1 MNSRAPGLAAAVM
14 FLVIGAGQ
22 FYMALG
28 LPRGTL
34 AEPGPAVFPLLV
46 GVLMSAASLACLV
59 RTLVERDPVRFD
71 LRTDAVRPAVLVAAL
86 AVFLLLL
93 PRVGFVLPSLLLQVV
108 TLQVFGMRGV
118 WRRLAVAAVTTAA
131 AVLLFETLLGVQ
143 FPTPTWSF
151 LK

>member
-1 MNSRAPGLAAAVM
+1 MNSRTAGLVAAVL
-14 FLVIGAGQ
+14 FLAIGGGQ
-22 FYMALG
+22 IYMALA

-34 AEPGPAVFPLLV
+34 AEPGPGVFPLLV
-46 GVLMSAASLACLV
+46 GALMSTSSLACLV
-59 RTLVERDPVRFD
+59 LAVLECNP
-71 LRTDAVRPAVLVAAL
+71 LRLNLLADAARPAVLVAVL
-86 AVFLLLL
+86 AAFLLLL

-143 FPTPTWSF
+143 FPTPSWSF
-151 LK
+151 